1 MEAKLIHRT
10 EQQHTH
16 LEWLQ
21 FLKQIHREMP
31 HELAVHIIA
40 DYCSPHKH
48 AKVQAWLERHPRFHM
63 CYTPSSSSWLN
74 LVERFFADLTEDCVR
89 AGSFASV
96 KELTDAITS
105 HLAERNE
112 NPRPYQ
118 WKASGRE
125 ILEKIHRARQ
135 ALAEA

>member
-1 MEAKLIHRT
+1 M
-10 EQQHTH
+10 
-16 LEWLQ
+16 EWLR
-21 FLKQIHREMP
+21 FLKQIEREVP
-31 HELAVHIIA
+31 AELAVHIIA
-40 DYCSPHKH
+40 DNYSTHKH
-48 AKVQAWLERHPRFHM
+48 AKVQAWLQRHQRIHM
-63 CYTPSSSSWLN
+63 HYTPTSSSWLN

-105 HLAERNE
+105 YLVERNE
-112 NPRPYQ
+112 NPQPYK
-118 WKASGRE
+118 WKASGKQ